1 MNYTVV
7 SEGRQFD
14 RLALMYFNDTEVWR
28 TSTSEPTSAPGI
40 RWTYLKDMTEYLSIW
55 QEPQKLIFDL
65 GNLITDIY
73 TASFNTT
80 LTATFFYD
88 DSVDVA
94 TAAPADL
101 IIPISARQ
109 SASDA
114 VSQFTLPA
122 DNATNTIAFPQ
133 NVKRAVFSV
142 SANGQSNEEFWWSNV
157 LQSGVDTF
165 SATAGSFPGYSPWRE
180 VQVLIDGQLAGV
192 DWPFP
197 VVFTGGVVPSLHR
210 PVAGPDAYDLKEHE
224 IDITPWLGVLCDG
237 NNHTFTINVAGL
249 LDDGVSTA
257 TITETVGSSWYVTGK
272 IFVWLDDEGSV
283 TTGSAP
289 VVAGTPQISVSQS
302 ITQTSNG
309 TNDTLTYGTEVSR
322 SFSVTADIV
331 TAQNVSSTVSW
342 TQSLSY
348 SNKGYVTD
356 LGYNQINDFLT
367 SGSDA
372 AETSS
377 DVAGADYAYQYK
389 WPLWCNTSVS
399 YSAQG
404 NLTLFGHLIQGQE
417 IYVSGAAVYPDGL
430 EAFAV
435 DGTSYSGSLANTTK
449 DGIAYFFEYADNTVS
464 SGFGS
469 TDQVFSFG
477 GFTGSAGGSIDATP
491 DEQLYY
497 RHLEAAN
504 STVTLDDEEMAPASV
519 GAGDVSDSSSVSGSA
534 SAFVQA
540 PLGGGNGA
548 PRIFMNRQGS

>member
-88 DSVDVA
+88 DGVDVA

-122 DNATNTIAFPQ
+122 DNATNTVAFPQ

-249 LDDGVSTA
+249 LDDGASTA
-257 TITETVGSSWYVTGK
+257 TIAETVGSSWYVTGK

-356 LGYNQINDFLT
+356 QGYKQINDFLT

-372 AETSS
+372 ADTSS

-404 NLTLFGHLIQGQE
+404 NLTLFGQLIQGQE

-477 GFTGSAGGSIDATP
+477 GFTGSAGGSIDTTP

-519 GAGDVSDSSSVSGSA
+519 GAGDVSGSSSVSGSA